1 MYLNLLL
8 EKIFVQYGIKILARL
23 VNSFDKVVRLIRVC
37 KVQLFFFFVYKL
49 LRQKVCGSY
58 LIKQYLKPYK
68 ILPTI

>member
-37 KVQLFFFFVYKL
+37 KVQLFSF
-49 LRQKVCGSY
+49 SY
-58 LIKQYLKPYK
+58 
-68 ILPTI
+68 TNF